1 MNSISMKNR
10 LLLIMC
16 FIFCTLSTNSQTQN
30 KNLTIPELIDFT
42 LLKCNFQH
50 AAKDK
55 EMVNAA
61 FAQGTNGI
69 FIDNDKELANY
80 ANSLG
85 LIPLSKYTLSKY
97 PVLNGLKN
105 KPRTT
110 IVFARERSDGYIRNA
125 LIDQCFV
132 EYCNDSVFGNEKWL
146 KKLIGSS
153 LDIRTRLISNNRLVM
168 DVINKSSIPYSMHI
182 TNCKNLTP
190 AQTDIT
196 LTPETKTTLLFN
208 TDKIADMQYA
218 IQAEIKN
225 ALTDIGKIL
234 NYTFNV
240 PGMVYAVGSI
250 PGERYAIIPMPLSLE
265 EKQGEFIIND
275 RTRIVLK
282 DKKAKAPLP
291 FLTDRL
297 SQISGLNLKTQ
308 NSIGKEDNNTIIFTS
323 AEDKT
328 LGQEGYK
335 INVTDKQIQIQAN
348 EEAGFFYAI
357 QSLLQLLPPEIY
369 SDKKEFISK
378 WSIPAVAITD
388 IPRFNY
394 RGLHLDVGR
403 HMYSVAFIKK
413 YIDLLAMQKM
423 NRFHWHLTEDQGWRI
438 EIKHYPRLT
447 EIGSIRKETISNRYS
462 SMFPEIYDSTPYGGF
477 YTQEEVKEI
486 VAYAQKR
493 YVTIIPEIDLPGHM
507 LAALAAYPYL
517 GCTGGPYEVGTR
529 WGIYDDVLCA
539 GNEKIYSFIENIM
552 DEVLQLFPG
561 EFVHIGGD
569 ECPKTRWKACP
580 KCQAKIKAEGLKDEH
595 ELQSYVI
602 RRVEKYLNAHGRK
615 VIGWD
620 EILEGGIA
628 PNAALMSWR
637 GVAGGIT
644 AAKSGHPVIMTPN
657 THVYLDHYQANM
669 DISPLANGRIAALE
683 WTYGYDPI
691 PRELTPEE
699 AENIKGI
706 QANVWTEYIRTPE
719 QVEYMAYPRANAVA
733 EIGWSS
739 PDNKDWSNYLKRLQ
753 VQFERWRFYGLNYA
767 THYKTNK

>member
-1 MNSISMKNR
+1 M
-10 LLLIMC
+10 
-16 FIFCTLSTNSQTQN
+16 FYTLSTNSQTEN
-30 KNLTIPELIDFT
+30 KNLTIPELIDFM
-42 LLKCNFQH
+42 LLKCDLQH
-50 AAKDK
+50 TAKDK
-55 EMVNAA
+55 EMINTA
-61 FAQGTNGI
+61 FAQGINGV
-69 FIDNDKELANY
+69 FIDNNKELADY
-80 ANSLG
+80 ATNVG

-97 PVLNGLKN
+97 PIPNGLKN
-105 KPRTT
+105 KSRTT
-110 IVFARERSDGYIRNA
+110 LVFARERSDGYIRNA

-132 EYCNDSVFGNEKWL
+132 EYSNDSIFGNEKWL
-146 KKLIGSS
+146 KKLIDSS
-153 LDIRTRLISNNRLVM
+153 LDIRTRLISNNRLIM
-168 DVINKSSIPYSMHI
+168 DVTNKSSIPYSIHI
-182 TNCKNLTP
+182 ANCENLTP
-190 AQTDIT
+190 VQTDIT
-196 LTPETKTTLLFN
+196 LSPETKTTLFFDANKIEN
-208 TDKIADMQYA
+208 TQYA
-218 IQAEIKN
+218 IQTEIKN
-225 ALTDIGKIL
+225 ALTDKGKTL
-234 NYTFNV
+234 NHTFNV
-240 PGMVYAVGSI
+240 SGMIYAVGSE
-250 PGERYAIIPMPLSLE
+250 PKERYAIIPAPLSLE
-265 EKQGEFIIND
+265 KKQGEFVINSK
-275 RTRIVLK
+275 TRIILR
-282 DKKAKAPLP
+282 DKKAKKPLP

-297 SQISGLNLKTQ
+297 SQISGLNLKIQ
-308 NSIGKEDNNTIIFTS
+308 NTIGKENNNIIIFTS
-323 AEDKT
+323 TEDKT
-328 LGQEGYK
+328 LKQEGYK

-348 EEAGFFYAI
+348 GEAGFFYAI

-369 SDKKEFISK
+369 SDKKEFKTK
-378 WSIPAVAITD
+378 WSIPAVIITD
-388 IPRFNY
+388 IPRFDY

-403 HMYSVAFIKK
+403 HMYPVTFIKK

-438 EIKHYPRLT
+438 EIKRYPKLT
-447 EIGSIRKETISNRYS
+447 EIGSMRAETISNRYS
-462 SMFPEIYDSTPYGGF
+462 NIFPEIYDSTPYGGF
-477 YTQEEVKEI
+477 YTQEEIKEV

-507 LAALAAYPYL
+507 LAALATYPEL
-517 GCTGGPYEVGTR
+517 GCTGGPYKVGTR

-539 GNEKIYSFIENIM
+539 GNEDIYPFIENIM
-552 DEVLQLFPG
+552 DEIFQLFPS

-569 ECPKTRWKACP
+569 ECPKTRWKVCP
-580 KCQAKIKAEGLKDEH
+580 KCQAKIKSEKLKNEH

-602 RRVEKYLNAHGRK
+602 KRVEKYINAHGKK

-683 WTYGYDPI
+683 WTYSYDPI
-691 PRELTPEE
+691 PQELTPEE

-739 PDNKDWSNYLKRLQ
+739 PDRRNWNDYLKRLQ
-753 VQFERWRFYGLNYA
+753 IQFERWSFYGLNYA
-767 THYKTNK
+767 THYKSNK

>member
-16 FIFCTLSTNSQTQN
+16 CMLYTLSAISQTKN
-30 KNLTIPELIDFT
+30 KNLGIPELIGFT
-42 LLKCNFQH
+42 LLKCNFQDV
-50 AAKDK
+50 AKDK
-55 EMVNAA
+55 EMINAA
-61 FAQGTNGI
+61 FAQGIDGI
-69 FIDNDKELANY
+69 FIDNNKELANY
-80 ANSLG
+80 AGNMG

-97 PVLNGLKN
+97 PNLNGLKD
-105 KPRTT
+105 KPRIT
-110 IVFARERSDGYIRNA
+110 IAFARERSDGYIRNA

-132 EYCNDSVFGNEKWL
+132 EYCNDSVWGDEKWL
-146 KKLIGSS
+146 KKLIDSS
-153 LDIRTRLISNNRLVM
+153 LDIRTRLISSNRLVA
-168 DVINKSSIPYSMHI
+168 DITNKSGIPYSIHI
-182 TNCKNLTP
+182 TNSKNLTP
-190 AQTDIT
+190 SQTNIT
-196 LTPETKTTLLFN
+196 LVPEAKTTLFFDA
-208 TDKIADMQYA
+208 DKIEDMQYT

-225 ALTDIGKIL
+225 ALTNKGKVL
-234 NYTFNV
+234 NHTFNI
-240 PGMVYAVGSI
+240 PGMMYAVGTI
-250 PGERYAIIPMPLSLE
+250 PEERYTIIPAPLSFE
-265 EKQGEFIIND
+265 EKQGEFVIND
-275 RTRIVLK
+275 KTRIVLK

-297 SQISGLNLKTQ
+297 SRISGLNLKIQ
-308 NSIGKEDNNTIIFTS
+308 NTTGKEDDNVIIFTPS
-323 AEDKT
+323 KDKA

-335 INVTDKQIQIQAN
+335 IDANDKQIRIQAN
-348 EEAGFFYAI
+348 EEVGFFYAI

-369 SDKKEFISK
+369 SNKKEFKSK

-388 IPRFNY
+388 IPRFEY

-403 HMYSVAFIKK
+403 HMYPVAFIKK

-438 EIKHYPRLT
+438 EIKRYPKLT
-447 EIGSIRKETISNRYS
+447 EIGSIRKETISNRYTNI
-462 SMFPEIYDSTPYGGF
+462 FPGIYDSTPYGGF
-477 YTQEEVKEI
+477 YTQEEIKDV

-493 YVTIIPEIDLPGHM
+493 YVTVIPEIDLPGHM
-507 LAALAAYPYL
+507 LAALAAYPEL

-539 GNEKIYSFIENIM
+539 GNDKIYSFIENIM
-552 DEVLQLFPG
+552 DEVFQLFPG
-561 EFVHIGGD
+561 EFIHIGGD

-580 KCQAKIKAEGLKDEH
+580 KCQAKIKAEKLKDEH

-602 RRVEKYLNAHGRK
+602 RRVEKYLNAHGKK

-691 PRELTPEE
+691 PQELTTEE
-699 AENIKGI
+699 AKNIKGI

-719 QVEYMAYPRANAVA
+719 QVEYMTYPRANAVA

-739 PDNKDWSNYLKRLQ
+739 LDNRDWSNYLKRLQ
-753 VQFERWRFYGLNYA
+753 VQFERWRFYELNYA
-767 THYKTNK
+767 THYKAKK